1 MVKKKSIQS
10 VHADESDRAK
20 ISANV
25 SNESLLETTQEI
37 DTPQGIVNFLQKRHG
52 LYNFEQK
59 RRY

>member
-1 MVKKKSIQS
+1 MEKKKSIQS

-37 DTPQGIVNFLQKRHG
+37 DTPQGIDNF
-52 LYNFEQK
+52 
-59 RRY
+59 